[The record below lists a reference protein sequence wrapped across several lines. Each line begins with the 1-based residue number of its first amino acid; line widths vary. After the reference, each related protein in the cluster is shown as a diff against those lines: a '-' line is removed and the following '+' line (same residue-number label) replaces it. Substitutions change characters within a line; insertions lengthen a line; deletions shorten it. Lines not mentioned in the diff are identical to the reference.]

1 MNNNYVVYMHKN
13 KINGKVYI
21 GITSNSPKRRWDCGR
36 GYKNQILFYRSIQK
50 YSWDNFEHIIL
61 FENLTKEEAEQ
72 KEIEL
77 IKQYKSNN
85 KKYGYNI
92 ANGGNCAGS
101 ASEETRMKMSERM
114 KKNNPMKNKET
125 VEKMRQSQLGKK
137 LSEEHK
143 QKLINANKGRKHTE
157 EEKEKDRIAHLGNKN
172 GMYGKKGLLHPNF
185 GKHLT
190 EEQKKKLSES
200 LKGHIP
206 WNKGK
211 KLTEKH
217 KKNVS
222 VATKLAMQRP
232 EVQEKLHKPKTII
245 NKNRWKKVMC
255 IETDEIFESIT
266 IASKNKKCKSG
277 DISRVCKAKAKT
289 CGGYHWKYYE
299 E

>member
-1 MNNNYVVYMHKN
+1 MEERKYIVYMHKN

-21 GITSNSPKRRWDCGR
+21 GITSINPKRRWDCGR
-36 GYKNQILFYRSIQK
+36 GYKNQVLFYRSIQK
-50 YSWDNFEHIIL
+50 YSWENFEHIIL
-61 FENLTKEEAEQ
+61 FENLDKKVAEQ
-72 KEIEL
+72 KETEL

-157 EEKEKDRIAHLGNKN
+157 EEKEKDRIAHLGEKN
-172 GMYGKKGLLHPNF
+172 GMYGKKPWNY
-185 GKHLT
+185 GKPMSDK
-190 EEQKKKLSES
+190 QKKLLSES

-211 KLTEKH
+211 KLTEEH

-232 EVQEKLHKPKTII
+232 EVKAKLHKPKTII
-245 NKNRWKKVMC
+245 NKSKWKKVMC

-277 DISRVCKAKAKT
+277 DISRVCKGKAKT